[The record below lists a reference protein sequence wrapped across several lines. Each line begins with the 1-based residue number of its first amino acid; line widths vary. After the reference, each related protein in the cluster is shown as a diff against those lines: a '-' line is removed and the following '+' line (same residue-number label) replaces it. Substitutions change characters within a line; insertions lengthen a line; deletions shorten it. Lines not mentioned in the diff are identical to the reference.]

1 MAVITATSGCK
12 IEKIILQT
20 LVAVITT
27 TSVCKMILPP
37 LVLVNGQKWV
47 YSFAKELNKT
57 QKQCNNDTF
66 SWTKTFGPISY
77 SKSCNMQHQRNL
89 HDHLLLLSS
98 VDLLFLP
105 VNSISYASSTPLLHK
120 SNTGNFENHQKT
132 ALNTR
137 QIKLKEELKISCC
150 Q

>member
-66 SWTKTFGPISY
+66 SWTTVVVCCIEHSFFSICYHNRAMKNSGSAWTSPAYQQLGG
-77 SKSCNMQHQRNL
+77 M
-89 HDHLLLLSS
+89 
-98 VDLLFLP
+98 LP
-105 VNSISYASSTPLLHK
+105 RTLKKGSFYKVKQDWKGFQSISASSLLRLWTNK
-120 SNTGNFENHQKT
+120 
-132 ALNTR
+132 
-137 QIKLKEELKISCC
+137 IK
-150 Q
+150 